1 MVLEYSAATV
11 ILIIAEGKVNIQEIF
26 FQMLLISR
34 LLLLLLLFFKIM
46 MTSTFC
52 RLLNGLLFS
61 FVWSSRNCTA
71 VIFKIVLFCK
81 LTSHR
86 GH

>member
-1 MVLEYSAATV
+1 MVLEYSTATV

-34 LLLLLLLFFKIM
+34 LLLFFLFFIIM
-46 MTSTFC
+46 ITSTFC

>member
-1 MVLEYSAATV
+1 MVLEYSTATV

-34 LLLLLLLFFKIM
+34 LLLLLLLLLLFFIIM
-46 MTSTFC
+46 ITSSFC
-52 RLLNGLLFS
+52 RLLNRLLFS

-71 VIFKIVLFCK
+71 VIFKIVLLCI
-81 LTSHR
+81 S
-86 GH
+86 